1 MTALRGLW
9 KHSDFGLE
17 KPLSS
22 QTLVSCSVGTSRT
35 LLREMQMVEAW
46 LVKFQEKLRLPG
58 SLPGAIWEVF
68 SMKKLWFMV
77 RWG

>member
-1 MTALRGLW
+1 
-9 KHSDFGLE
+9 
-17 KPLSS
+17 
-22 QTLVSCSVGTSRT
+22 
-35 LLREMQMVEAW
+35 MQMVEAW
-46 LVKFQEKLRLPG
+46 LMKFQKKLRLPG